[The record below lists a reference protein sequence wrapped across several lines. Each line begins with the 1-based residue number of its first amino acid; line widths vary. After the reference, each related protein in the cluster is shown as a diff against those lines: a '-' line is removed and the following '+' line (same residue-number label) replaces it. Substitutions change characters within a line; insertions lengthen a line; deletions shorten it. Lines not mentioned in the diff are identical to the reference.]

1 MNQRAGGFQR
11 LELCPRVTKSK
22 AHVQGVT
29 SQWSVDSE
37 PQEQGGGRGG
47 AGREIVWSV
56 VQECAEVLFRLPLFA
71 PGESTKPAGRRSCG
85 RGLRKAEKT
94 GKERF
99 DGRAREMERPRT
111 MEF

>member
-37 PQEQGGGRGG
+37 PQEQGGGQGGGRKRNCLERG
-47 AGREIVWSV
+47 AGMCRSS
-56 VQECAEVLFRLPLFA
+56 LPLAAVCSGRKHETSWKEELWKRFEES
-71 PGESTKPAGRRSCG
+71 GESGQ
-85 RGLRKAEKT
+85 
-94 GKERF
+94 
-99 DGRAREMERPRT
+99 REV
-111 MEF
+111 